1 MKGANGPLTD
11 DDGRRRPVIDYCR
24 FDELLTD
31 DERAAGER
39 AREFVDRDVRPIIAG
54 YYERGEFPRHL
65 IPQLIEI
72 GVHPR
77 YRGLSQSPVARG
89 LVCQELERGDSALRS
104 FASVQSSLSMFAIDS
119 CGSRD
124 QRERFLPAMAR
135 GEIIG
140 CFALTEPDHGS
151 DPAAMET
158 IAERE
163 SGGYVLRGHKRWA
176 TNATTAGVAIIWAKC
191 DGAVR
196 GFLVEAGTPGFEV
209 RPIHQKMSLRV
220 SMSAEILL
228 NDCRIPAENAL
239 PGATGLV
246 SALKCLNEARFD
258 IVWGSLGAGMDSF
271 EAALAYAG
279 RREQFGRPIAGFQLT
294 QNKLVDMY
302 SELTK
307 ARLLALRLGR
317 LKENGRLHH
326 SQVSL
331 GKRNS
336 VRTALDACRTARTIF
351 GAAGVTD
358 DCPAM
363 RHAAN
368 LESVLT
374 YEGTE
379 EIHTLIV
386 GQDIT
391 GLEAFR

>member
-1 MKGANGPLTD
+1 M
-11 DDGRRRPVIDYCR
+11 IDYCR
-24 FDELLTD
+24 FDELLSD
-31 DERAAGER
+31 DEIAAGEHS
-39 AREFVDRDVRPIIAG
+39 REFVEREVRPVIAR
-54 YYERGEFPRHL
+54 YYERGEFPKHL
-65 IPQLIEI
+65 IPELIEI

-77 YRGLSQSPVARG
+77 YRDLSQSPVARG
-89 LVCQELERGDSALRS
+89 LVCQELERGDSAIRS
-104 FASVQSSLSMFAIDS
+104 FASVQSSLSMFAIDRY
-119 CGSRD
+119 GSPE
-124 QRERFLPAMAR
+124 QRERFLPAMAS
-135 GEIIG
+135 GDIIG
-140 CFALTEPDHGS
+140 CFALTEPGHGS
-151 DPAAMET
+151 DPAGMET
-158 IAERE
+158 TAERE
-163 SGGYVLRGHKRWA
+163 ADCYVLRGRKRWA
-176 TNATTAGVAIIWAKC
+176 TNATIAGVAVIWAKC
-191 DGAVR
+191 EGAVR
-196 GFLVEAGTPGFEV
+196 GFLVEADMPGYEV
-209 RPIHQKMSLRV
+209 KPIHQKMSLRV
-220 SMSAEILL
+220 SMSAEIFL

-258 IVWGSLGAGMDSF
+258 ITWGSLGAGMDSF

-279 RREQFGRPIAGFQLT
+279 SRKQFGRPIAGFQLT
-294 QNKLVDMY
+294 QGKLVDMY

-317 LKENGRLHH
+317 LKEEGRLNH

-336 VRTALDACRTARTIF
+336 VRTALDVCRNARTIF

-386 GQDIT
+386 GREIT
-391 GLEAFR
+391 GLDAFR

>member
-1 MKGANGPLTD
+1 M
-11 DDGRRRPVIDYCR
+11 IDYCR

-31 DERAAGER
+31 DEIAAGER
-39 AREFVDRDVRPIIAG
+39 VREFVEREVRPVIAG
-54 YYERGEFPRHL
+54 YYERGEFPKHL
-65 IPQLIEI
+65 IPELIEI

-77 YRGLSQSPVARG
+77 YRGQGQSPVARG
-89 LVCQELERGDSALRS
+89 LICQELERGDSALRS

-119 CGSRD
+119 YGSSE
-124 QRERFLPAMAR
+124 QKERFLPAMAS
-135 GEIIG
+135 GDVTG
-140 CFALTEPDHGS
+140 SFALTEPGHGS
-151 DPAAMET
+151 DPAGMET
-158 IAERE
+158 TAERT
-163 SGGYVLRGHKRWA
+163 SDGYVLRGHKRWA
-176 TNATTAGVAIIWAKC
+176 TNATVAGVAVIWAKC
-191 DGAVR
+191 EGDVR
-196 GFLVEAGTPGFEV
+196 GFLVEAGTPGYEV
-209 RPIHQKMSLRV
+209 KPIHQKMSLRV

-258 IVWGSLGAGMDSF
+258 ITWGSLGAGMDSF

-279 RREQFGRPIAGFQLT
+279 SRKQFGRPIAGFQLT

-317 LKENGRLHH
+317 LKEEGRLHH

-331 GKRNS
+331 GKRNN
-336 VRTALDACRTARTIF
+336 VRTALDVCRNARTIF

-358 DCPAM
+358 DCPPM

-386 GQDIT
+386 GQEIT
-391 GLEAFR
+391 GLDAFR

>member
-1 MKGANGPLTD
+1 M
-11 DDGRRRPVIDYCR
+11 IDYCR
-24 FDELLTD
+24 FDDLLTE

-39 AREFVDRDVRPIIAG
+39 ARQFVDREVRPVIAG
-54 YYERGEFPRHL
+54 SYEQGEFPKHL

-89 LVCQELERGDSALRS
+89 LICQELERGDSALRS
-104 FASVQSSLSMFAIDS
+104 FASVQSSLSMFAID
-119 CGSRD
+119 CYGSSE

-140 CFALTEPDHGS
+140 CFALTEPGHGS
-151 DPAAMET
+151 DPSGMET
-158 IAERE
+158 TAERE
-163 SGGYVLRGHKRWA
+163 ADGYVLRGRKRWV
-176 TNATTAGVAIIWAKC
+176 TNGTIAGVAVIWAKC
-191 DGAVR
+191 DGAAH

-209 RPIHQKMSLRV
+209 RPIHRKMSLRA
-220 SMSAEILL
+220 SMSSEILL
-228 NDCRIPAENAL
+228 NDCRIPAANAL
-239 PGATGLV
+239 PGASGLV
-246 SALKCLNEARFD
+246 AALKCLSEARFD
-258 IVWGSLGAGMDSF
+258 IIWGSLGAGMDCF

-317 LKENGRLHH
+317 LKEQGRLHH
-326 SQVSL
+326 SEISL

-336 VRTALDACRTARTIF
+336 VRTALDVCRTARTIF

-386 GQDIT
+386 GQAIT
-391 GLEAFR
+391 GLSSFR